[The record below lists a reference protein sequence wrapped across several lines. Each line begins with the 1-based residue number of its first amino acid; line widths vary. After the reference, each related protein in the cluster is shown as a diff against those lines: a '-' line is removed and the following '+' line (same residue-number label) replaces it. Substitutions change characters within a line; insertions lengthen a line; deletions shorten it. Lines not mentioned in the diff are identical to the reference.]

1 MKREQ
6 IAELLEKGMIE
17 AGTDR
22 QLYFPHE
29 EQLRE
34 PLTVHFAVKFN
45 GDGGVVSVRRSC
57 NLSCRSCN
65 LSYSCEECPLKGLC
79 DDIEERIRM

>member
-1 MKREQ
+1 MNKEL
-6 IAELLEKGMIE
+6 IADLLGKGIVE
-17 AGTDR
+17 AGADR
-22 QLYFPHE
+22 RLYFPHE

-45 GDGGVVSVRRSC
+45 GDGRVISVR
-57 NLSCRSCN
+57 RSCN

-79 DDIEERIRM
+79 DDIEEKIRM

>member
-57 NLSCRSCN
+57 NLS
-65 LSYSCEECPLKGLC
+65 YSCEECPLKGLC